1 MFSFPSKIYPIT
13 DITISG
19 LSHAEQV
26 ARLVAGGARLIQLR
40 DKHSSPR
47 EFFTD
52 ASSAV
57 TIARSYGVRI
67 IINDRVDMALALRA
81 DGVHLGQ
88 SDVPPE
94 AARKLLG
101 ETAVIGF
108 SVHSVEQAK
117 AAEKA
122 APAKDATAG
131 SDEVSSHWWVT
142 SMS

>member
-1 MFSFPSKIYPIT
+1 MSGRAKKRAEEANLLPRGLLMFAFPSKIYPIT

-26 ARLVAGGARLIQLR
+26 ERLVAGGARLIQLR

-52 ASSAV
+52 AVSALR
-57 TIARSYGVRI
+57 IARSYGVRI

-88 SDVPPE
+88 
-94 AARKLLG
+94 
-101 ETAVIGF
+101 
-108 SVHSVEQAK
+108 
-117 AAEKA
+117 
-122 APAKDATAG
+122 
-131 SDEVSSHWWVT
+131 
-142 SMS
+142 